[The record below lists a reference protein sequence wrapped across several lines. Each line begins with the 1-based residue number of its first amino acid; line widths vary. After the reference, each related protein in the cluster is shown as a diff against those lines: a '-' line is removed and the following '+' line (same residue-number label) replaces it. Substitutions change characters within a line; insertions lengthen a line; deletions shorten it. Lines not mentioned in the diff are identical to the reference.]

1 MDAVASEQALLTMI
15 EGERERR
22 CAALRAE
29 AEAKARALLG
39 AAHAA
44 ARTRVREAL
53 IAARER
59 AEARVAAANARRQT
73 RHRLARQHA
82 DHGFLAETI
91 ARLPA
96 ALAARWRDA
105 ASRRQWIA
113 HALGQAAA
121 SLAAGSWRIE
131 HAAGIEPEDRQ
142 ALAATLPAGVVA
154 QWQLDPALAAGLRIC
169 ADGNRID
176 ATPAGLMA
184 DREALAGAILAVR
197 GCPP

>member
-1 MDAVASEQALLTMI
+1 MDAVASEQALLAMI

-22 CAALRAE
+22 CAAIQAE
-29 AEAKARALLG
+29 VEAKARALLG

-59 AEARVAAANARRQT
+59 AEARVAAAKARRQT
-73 RHRLARQHA
+73 RHRLARQQA
-82 DHGFLAETI
+82 DHAFLAEAT

-96 ALAARWRDA
+96 ALAARWAEA
-105 ASRRQWIA
+105 ASRRQWIT

-121 SLAAGSWRIE
+121 TLVAGTWRIE
-131 HAAGIEPEDRQ
+131 HAAGIEPADRQ
-142 ALAATLPAGVVA
+142 ALAAALPAGVTPE
-154 QWQLDPALAAGLRIC
+154 WQLDASLAAGLRIC

-197 GCPP
+197 GCSP